1 IFVFVCDDGCDCP
14 CLRGVTGRKRAAAI
28 EELTSFMAVQRSCAL
43 SDAFEC
49 AFYNNTVDHCF
60 STQDPRLAGSII
72 VLLTTDQI
80 ESPRNCAE
88 AVNRSSITDPFTRFD
103 LAIGFEDLVARD
115 SIGSK

>member
-1 IFVFVCDDGCDCP
+1 MVVARESREANRGRNSVRCDLHCRTIFVFVGDDGCDCP

-28 EELTSFMAVQRSCAL
+28 EELTSFVPVQRSSAL

-80 ESPRNCAE
+80 KVPATAPR
-88 AVNRSSITDPFTRFD
+88 P
-103 LAIGFEDLVARD
+103 
-115 SIGSK
+115 